1 MTELR
6 KKMIRTMELKNLSDN
21 TQRRYLAAVTGLS
34 QHYNQSPENIKKEM
48 IEDYLLHLKNEKG
61 QSPNSCGSALSG
73 LRFFYRNVLEEEI
86 LIDFNVRR
94 RTQKLP
100 TVLTKEQVWDIISSP
115 KNIKHR
121 LMLMTAY
128 SAGLRAG
135 EVITLKPEHIESNR
149 MLIKVVDGKGNKDR
163 YTLLSVKLLKELRDY
178 YKEYH
183 PQSYLF
189 PSTFSKRKEEP
200 LCYESFRSIY
210 EEARK
215 KAGIK
220 NGKGLHTLRHSFAT
234 HLLEAGY
241 DIRKI
246 QVLMGHT
253 RLSTTMIYLYVS
265 RETLSKVSS
274 PLDLI
279 DTDQVKKEG
288 RTDDPDH
295 KS

>member
-6 KKMIRTMELKNLSDN
+6 KKMIRVMELKNLSDN

-48 IEDYLLHLKNEKG
+48 IEDYLLYLKNEKVH
-61 QSPNSCGSALSG
+61 SPNSCGSELSG

-100 TVLTKEQVWDIISSP
+100 TVLTKEQIWDIISSP
-115 KNIKHR
+115 KNVKHR
-121 LMLMTAY
+121 LMLMTTY
-128 SAGLRAG
+128 SAGLRAS
-135 EVITLKPEHIESNR
+135 EVIALKPEHIESNR
-149 MLIKVVDGKGNKDR
+149 MLIKIVDGKGNKDR

-178 YKEYH
+178 YKEYQ

-189 PSTFSKRKEEP
+189 PSSFGKKKEEP
-200 LCYESFRSIY
+200 LCYEALRNIY
-210 EEARK
+210 EKARK

-274 PLDLI
+274 PLDFI
-279 DTDQVKKEG
+279 DTDQVEKEG

>member
-6 KKMIRTMELKNLSDN
+6 KKMIRVMELKNLSDN

-48 IEDYLLHLKNEKG
+48 IEDYLLYLKNEKG
-61 QSPNSCGSALSG
+61 HSPNSCGSTLSG

-115 KNIKHR
+115 KNVKHR

-128 SAGLRAG
+128 SAGLRAS
-135 EVITLKPEHIESNR
+135 EVIALKPEHIESNR
-149 MLIKVVDGKGNKDR
+149 MLIKIVDGKGNKDR

-178 YKEYH
+178 YKKYH

-200 LCYESFRSIY
+200 LCYESLRSIY

-288 RTDDPDH
+288 GTDDPDH